1 MIPGAG
7 AGRDWLEVSAVCTRR
22 VDSDESGALNCG
34 EVRDALKVCFRR
46 YPLYAKRFRRS
57 QFGTRTCP
65 MRGLWRRAI
74 ARFGLSTKD
83 NNFYLRGRDG
93 LIRVFKNSHNRALRR
108 SRRNHRINVR
118 KSRFRPLNDVEQQ
131 KLSNWMTDRLLRRA
145 RSPRWRN
152 RVPWTPGQW
161 MQWWQRKMYKI
172 NRSCKPYW

>member
-1 MIPGAG
+1 MNGMVNNKIWRGFDDLTQAFGAPSL
-7 AGRDWLEVSAVCTRR
+7 RK
-22 VDSDESGALNCG
+22 
-34 EVRDALKVCFRR
+34 VRDALKVCFRR

-57 QFGTRTCP
+57 QCGTRTCP

-74 ARFGLSTKD
+74 TRFGLSTRD
-83 NNFYLRGRDG
+83 NQFYLRGNDG

-118 KSRFRPLNDVEQQ
+118 KRRFRPLNDAEQQ

-152 RVPWTPGQW
+152 RVPWTPGCNA
-161 MQWWQRKMYKI
+161 RCTRLI
-172 NRSCKPYW
+172 DLVTGHICLLSFAPL